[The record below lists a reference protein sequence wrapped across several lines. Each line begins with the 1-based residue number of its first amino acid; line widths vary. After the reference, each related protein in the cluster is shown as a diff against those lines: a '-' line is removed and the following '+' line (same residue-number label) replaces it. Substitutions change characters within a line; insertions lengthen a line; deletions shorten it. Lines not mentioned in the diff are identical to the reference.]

1 MLDYNSHKNRFFH
14 CNFFSRSF
22 HYIYTFQTS
31 LSVLII
37 LILSR
42 RIFSKMLPDESE
54 LAFCARNPFD
64 QSWKISS
71 YQAPRHCS
79 GGVVFG
85 SVFAWKTT
93 LYTSFDLEKRYVME
107 ESMKKTS
114 IRKKKTDFLVSR
126 FAISLKKKQ
135 QQQQERQQQ
144 NENKET
150 DRTEEEQKKQ
160 PWRNCA
166 SHELPN
172 REKISLALYKC
183 ATRILFLNK
192 WKPETS
198 ILSGQDKHWTLCYL
212 LLTGFFLNLVLF
224 FLLSIFVS
232 FWHFLTWPRPGMG

>member
-37 LILSR
+37 LILGR

-85 SVFAWKTT
+85 SVFPWKKQHFIHHST
-93 LYTSFDLEKRYVME
+93 LRNVMLWNKVWRKRA
-107 ESMKKTS
+107 
-114 IRKKKTDFLVSR
+114 FG
-126 FAISLKKKQ
+126 KKKQ
-135 QQQQERQQQ
+135 TFVFQDLQFHWKK
-144 NENKET
+144 NNNNKNDSSKT
-150 DRTEEEQKKQ
+150 KTKKQ
-160 PWRNCA
+160 R
-166 SHELPN
+166 ELKKN
-172 REKISLALYKC
+172 RKAAMKKL
-183 ATRILFLNK
+183 R
-192 WKPETS
+192 
-198 ILSGQDKHWTLCYL
+198 
-212 LLTGFFLNLVLF
+212 
-224 FLLSIFVS
+224 
-232 FWHFLTWPRPGMG
+232 

>member
-42 RIFSKMLPDESE
+42 RIFSKMLPDESQ

-79 GGVVFG
+79 GGAVFG
-85 SVFAWKTT
+85 SVFPWKTT
-93 LYTSFDLEKRYVME
+93 LYTSFDLGKRYVME

-114 IRKKKTDFLVSR
+114 IRKKKTDLFRDLQ
-126 FAISLKKKQ
+126 FHWKKK
-135 QQQQERQQQ
+135 
-144 NENKET
+144 KT
-150 DRTEEEQKKQ
+150 TTRTTTAKRKQ
-160 PWRNCA
+160 R
-166 SHELPN
+166 N
-172 REKISLALYKC
+172 RENW
-183 ATRILFLNK
+183 RR
-192 WKPETS
+192 
-198 ILSGQDKHWTLCYL
+198 
-212 LLTGFFLNLVLF
+212 TGKAAIKKL
-224 FLLSIFVS
+224 
-232 FWHFLTWPRPGMG
+232 R

>member
-22 HYIYTFQTS
+22 HYIHTFLTS

-37 LILSR
+37 LILSG
-42 RIFSKMLPDESE
+42 RIFSKMLPDESQ

-85 SVFAWKTT
+85 SVFPWKTT

-114 IRKKKTDFLVSR
+114 IRKKKNRLSCFEICN
-126 FAISLKKKQ
+126 FIEKKTTTTTRTTTAKRKQ
-135 QQQQERQQQ
+135 R
-144 NENKET
+144 NRENWR
-150 DRTEEEQKKQ
+150 RTEKAAMKKL
-160 PWRNCA
+160 R
-166 SHELPN
+166 
-172 REKISLALYKC
+172 
-183 ATRILFLNK
+183 
-192 WKPETS
+192 
-198 ILSGQDKHWTLCYL
+198 
-212 LLTGFFLNLVLF
+212 
-224 FLLSIFVS
+224 
-232 FWHFLTWPRPGMG
+232 